1 MRNLENYGV
10 QELSLSESK
19 EVDGGSWV
27 VALIAVAIA
36 VIKLVK
42 KVGGKPVSNTVTLFS
57 GGGGGGTG
65 MANEQNV
72 RIY

>member
-42 KVGGKPVSNTVTLFS
+42 KIKGGNTSGS
-57 GGGGGGTG
+57 GGGGGTS
-65 MANEQNV
+65 MSNEQNV